1 MDQPA
6 FAQLALQ
13 PQAALEENAHAAFG
27 KTLGQ
32 LDGRGFQQHLQC
44 TLVVRQQGL
53 QQVVHGEFGRW
64 QNQRKGCA
72 LRKVHALQL
81 GNRVLGRHDGTQR
94 KAAHGALA
102 QIVVA
107 LDRKAYAHV
116 RIALNHG
123 LCRLLGAAGAHM
135 NLNRGVAPVHL
146 REHGWHQVGV
156 QAFHGG
162 HADRAAAHAT
172 QQLQLGAEAVLV
184 LQHRDHMARKNFAG
198 GREPQARAQA
208 LEQRAADFVLEL
220 QQLAV
225 DC

>member
-1 MDQPA
+1 
-6 FAQLALQ
+6 
-13 PQAALEENAHAAFG
+13 
-27 KTLGQ
+27 
-32 LDGRGFQQHLQC
+32 
-44 TLVVRQQGL
+44 
-53 QQVVHGEFGRW
+53 
-64 QNQRKGCA
+64 
-72 LRKVHALQL
+72 
-81 GNRVLGRHDGTQR
+81 
-94 KAAHGALA
+94 
-102 QIVVA
+102 
-107 LDRKAYAHV
+107 
-116 RIALNHG
+116 
-123 LCRLLGAAGAHM
+123 M